1 MLGELDAEAGHA
13 TGAALDQNGFAGL
26 ELCRILEGPQRGE
39 AGQRH
44 GGRLGMAEAVG
55 LLGDDRG
62 LDGDLF
68 RVRAF
73 DALIAD
79 SEHRVTD
86 GEVGDTRADCADHA
100 REVAAQDMR
109 EAQIGAPASQP
120 HFVIGRVDA
129 GRMNVDHH
137 LARPGGRVR
146 RLSVAQHLRP
156 AMVR

>member
-1 MLGELDAEAGHA
+1 
-13 TGAALDQNGFAGL
+13 
-26 ELCRILEGPQRGE
+26 
-39 AGQRH
+39 
-44 GGRLGMAEAVG
+44 MAEAVG
-55 LLGDDRG
+55 LLSNDRG

-79 SEHRVTD
+79 PEHRVTA
-86 GEVGDTRADCADHA
+86 GEVGDTRPDLTDHT

-109 EAQIGAPASQP
+109 EPHIGATASQA

-146 RLSVAQHLRP
+146 RVSVAQHLQP